1 MVKEGKVF
9 ERESEAISKITP
21 SVYDILR
28 KAPGDQN
35 SQQPFAAKCIYSQ
48 LEYPDVIIVL
58 EDLKEQGFRMPERT
72 EGLEMDHCLLVLRTL
87 AKYHAATAVLYEQNP
102 ELFEPFKENMFK
114 EKDKDK
120 WNKFYSGTIN
130 NLVSKIKNMPNF
142 EEHFKI
148 QLEKIGKIAAEYV
161 IKTFQKQDGDFNVF
175 AHGDLWLNNIMFRYS
190 ESTGQ
195 VQDIRFVDFHP
206 STKLLKKHDIL
217 IEEYHKTL
225 EETFALLDHKHLHPP
240 IEKLRKELDKKGLF
254 AVIIACTL
262 LPLVMI
268 DRSDIPDI
276 AKVVKNE
283 EGVKY
288 SKKYLETLEKM
299 VPIFEEK
306 GWLDVEK
313 FLKE

>member
-1 MVKEGKVF
+1 MSETSGTSDLKLSWLSKTFLEKVLKTSEQDDDIQVTKYDFGRATADGDNYTSVMYRVKVHYTTRGHSHSRSFVIKTLPTAELMAQMVKEGKVF

-48 LEYPDVIIVL
+48 LEYPDIIIVL

-148 QLEKIGKIAAEYV
+148 QLEKIE
-161 IKTFQKQDGDFNVF
+161 TRWRDFNVF

-195 VQDIRFVDFHP
+195 VQDIR
-206 STKLLKKHDIL
+206 
-217 IEEYHKTL
+217 
-225 EETFALLDHKHLHPP
+225 
-240 IEKLRKELDKKGLF
+240 
-254 AVIIACTL
+254 
-262 LPLVMI
+262 
-268 DRSDIPDI
+268 
-276 AKVVKNE
+276 
-283 EGVKY
+283 
-288 SKKYLETLEKM
+288 
-299 VPIFEEK
+299 
-306 GWLDVEK
+306 
-313 FLKE
+313 